1 MTGEGE
7 NKKTAYAATSLVG
20 SVGDKTASK
29 LTLSF
34 SDIALD
40 GRVKEDSEK
49 STSVWNNG
57 TTQVEY
63 HTTHTIFTR
72 AILMEY
78 FMYSSDGSGT
88 YNFNSTDNK
97 VTYGVELT
105 NTETTG
111 RNPDKQYQYYDADS
125 YITDEKDA
133 NANEAYVRERYK
145 DTNFL
150 RYVRVAQNIE
160 ESTYELD
167 INQKS
172 TGLLNGCGT
181 YGDPYIIEDALQL
194 SSLASYIS
202 TPGSISNFQVV
213 FNSKVLD
220 SQTQTVENYHTQGN
234 AISATTTGTDI
245 TYTWEIMHGKRME
258 QQIQ

>member
-1 MTGEGE
+1 MP
-7 NKKTAYAATSLVG
+7 
-20 SVGDKTASK
+20 
-29 LTLSF
+29 
-34 SDIALD
+34 
-40 GRVKEDSEK
+40 
-49 STSVWNNG
+49 
-57 TTQVEY
+57 VEY

-88 YNFNSTDNK
+88 YNFNSTDDK

-105 NTETTG
+105 NTEPTS
-111 RNPDKQYQYYDADS
+111 RNPDKQYQYYDVDS
-125 YITDEKDA
+125 YITDEKNK
-133 NANEAYVRERYK
+133 NANEAYVKDRYK

-172 TGLLNGCGT
+172 TGLLKGCGT

-202 TPGSISNFQVV
+202 TRAVFQT
-213 FNSKVLD
+213 F
-220 SQTQTVENYHTQGN
+220 
-234 AISATTTGTDI
+234 
-245 TYTWEIMHGKRME
+245 R
-258 QQIQ
+258 